1 MKNQVLKINKSQI
14 QEEFNNLLNY
24 ISEKDYNAYLVGGAV
39 RDLVLGDTPN
49 DFDFVVDKNI
59 DQFTKSIATYLKCKR
74 IKFSNHGLSTYR
86 LVNMDAKIFIDV
98 TEFES
103 QDDGLIN
110 DLSKRD
116 FTINSMA
123 IKITKDKDFLN
134 TIIDPFNGIS
144 DLKNK
149 ILRYT
154 DRNKVLDDPL
164 RLLRLVRLSS
174 KLDLQID
181 PKTLNYFKKQSY
193 LINEVS
199 KERVRDELI
208 EIFTLKKTY
217 ESVLLLKDTNLL
229 TFVFP
234 FIAGTLG
241 VEQLGFHDKDVFN
254 HQVAALYYVEKLID
268 DEVFGKLDKNSYS
281 HDKNIIPYIKLATF
295 FHDIGKPITK
305 KIVDDKI
312 TFISHEELGSR
323 MASEYLTGMK
333 FSLKSKNY
341 INNLIRN
348 HLRLGHLISLA
359 TEPSDKSLR
368 KLERDCGEFLLEL
381 VYLDFADFLSTS
393 VYNSENYIDHFN
405 KLSKIYFRIKNISTD
420 LEQKYANVID
430 GHQIMEIF
438 GLNEG
443 PEVGRVLNAIENE
456 LINSGNMT
464 KAKALKLAENLL
476 KK

>member
-59 DQFTKSIATYLKCKR
+59 DQFTKSIAKYLKCKR

-86 LVNMDAKIFIDV
+86 LVNMEKNIFIDV
-98 TEFES
+98 TEFEN
-103 QDDGLIN
+103 QNDGLIN

-123 IKITKDKDFLN
+123 IKITKDMDFLN

-164 RLLRLVRLSS
+164 RLLRLIRLSS
-174 KLDLQID
+174 KLNLQID
-181 PKTLNYFKKQSY
+181 PNTLNYFKKQSH

-217 ESVLLLKDTNLL
+217 ESVLLLKETNLL
-229 TFVFP
+229 TIIFP
-234 FIAGTLG
+234 FIVDTFG

-254 HQVAALYYVEKLID
+254 HQLATLYYIEKLID
-268 DEVFGKLDKNSYS
+268 DEVFGKLNKNSYS
-281 HDKNIIPYIKLATF
+281 HDKNIIPYIKLAAF
-295 FHDIGKPITK
+295 FHDIGKPKTK
-305 KIVDDKI
+305 KNTDDKI
-312 TFISHEELGSR
+312 SFISHEEVGSNI
-323 MASEYLTGMK
+323 ASEYLTRLK
-333 FSLKSKNY
+333 FSLKSTNY
-341 INNLIRN
+341 INKLIKN
-348 HLRLGHLISLA
+348 HLRLGHLISLS

-368 KLERDCGEFLLEL
+368 KLQRDCGEFLLEL

-393 VYNSENYIDHFN
+393 IYNSENYIDHFN
-405 KLSKIYFRIKNISTD
+405 KLSKIHVRIKNISDD
-420 LEQKYANVID
+420 LVQKYTNVID

-443 PEVGRVLNAIENE
+443 PEVGRVLNAIEKE
-456 LINSGNMT
+456 LINSGIMT
-464 KAKALKLAENLL
+464 KAKALKLVENLL

>member
-1 MKNQVLKINKSQI
+1 MENQ
-14 QEEFNNLLNY
+14 
-24 ISEKDYNAYLVGGAV
+24 
-39 RDLVLGDTPN
+39 
-49 DFDFVVDKNI
+49 
-59 DQFTKSIATYLKCKR
+59 
-74 IKFSNHGLSTYR
+74 
-86 LVNMDAKIFIDV
+86 
-98 TEFES
+98 
-103 QDDGLIN
+103 
-110 DLSKRD
+110 
-116 FTINSMA
+116 
-123 IKITKDKDFLN
+123 
-134 TIIDPFNGIS
+134 
-144 DLKNK
+144 
-149 ILRYT
+149 
-154 DRNKVLDDPL
+154 
-164 RLLRLVRLSS
+164 
-174 KLDLQID
+174 
-181 PKTLNYFKKQSY
+181 
-193 LINEVS
+193 
-199 KERVRDELI
+199 
-208 EIFTLKKTY
+208 
-217 ESVLLLKDTNLL
+217 
-229 TFVFP
+229 
-234 FIAGTLG
+234 
-241 VEQLGFHDKDVFN
+241 
-254 HQVAALYYVEKLID
+254 
-268 DEVFGKLDKNSYS
+268 
-281 HDKNIIPYIKLATF
+281 
-295 FHDIGKPITK
+295 TK
-305 KIVDDKI
+305 KIVDNKI